1 MSDAPFDIS
10 SHPIHLGRGAT
21 AVVEPVFTGE
31 MSWYGDYVTRHADDG
46 TEGRLVSMYTF
57 TEPWTEWEVHPLGSE
72 VVLCTAGRMT
82 LHQERADGSTATVT
96 LGPGEYAIN
105 EPGTWHTADIEGT
118 ATAIF
123 ITAGTGTDHRPR

>member
-105 EPGTWHTADIEGT
+105 EPGTWHTVDIEGT